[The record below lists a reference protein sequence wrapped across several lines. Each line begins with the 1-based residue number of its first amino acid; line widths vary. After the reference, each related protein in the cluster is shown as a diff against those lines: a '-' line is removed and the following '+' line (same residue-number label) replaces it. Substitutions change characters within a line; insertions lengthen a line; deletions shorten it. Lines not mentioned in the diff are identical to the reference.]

1 MRKLHKPMSAFP
13 FATVW
18 LTLLLWLPLSI
29 CRGAEIVGPLNDV
42 TGVNDLR
49 IAYDGTIY
57 VYDVSF
63 VTESYSQAYPS
74 SPPTF
79 AGNFQGAQLAAT
91 ELAYLF
97 ETAGVTG
104 VAGADPS
111 PISPG
116 GPFQLDLFTPYDAG
130 ASTGF
135 YQAEETNFVSNR
147 SPGWIPVGPGCCAG
161 AFDSTGTFVVYQ
173 KVSATSAPEPGT
185 LALLALGL
193 TGLALT
199 RRRASGA

>member
-1 MRKLHKPMSAFP
+1 MPKPHKPMSALP
-13 FATVW
+13 LATVW
-18 LTLLLWLPLSI
+18 LALLLWLPLSI

-63 VTESYSQAYPS
+63 VTETYSQAYPS

-79 AGNFQGAQLAAT
+79 AGNFEGAQLAAT
-91 ELAYLF
+91 QLAYLF

-104 VAGADPS
+104 VLGADP
-111 PISPG
+111 
-116 GPFQLDLFTPYDAG
+116 FQAELLTPYDAG

-135 YQAEETNFVSNR
+135 YQAEETDFVPNR
-147 SPGWIPVGPGCCAG
+147 SPSWIPVGPGCCEG
-161 AFDSTGTFVVYQ
+161 SFDSTGTFVVYQ

-199 RRRASGA
+199 RRRSSLNPGPRL